1 MRKLLLCL
9 TLIIWLM
16 LPLLCALFIPSAH
29 AQNGTQH
36 GVFIT
41 FTASTSSVASYSIY
55 QCLGT
60 CTATSSFWTKVNT
73 VPDLS
78 TAYMVPLAGLTPG
91 ATYSYAATAVDASG
105 NESVF
110 SNIATV
116 VLPAVLPSNPVAP
129 TNVSVAVR

>member
-1 MRKLLLCL
+1 
-9 TLIIWLM
+9 M

-41 FTASTSSVASYSIY
+41 FTASTSSVAGYHIY
-55 QCLGT
+55 QCSGT
-60 CTATSSFWTKVNT
+60 CTAASAWTKIDT
-73 VPDLS
+73 VLDLT
-78 TAYMVPLAGLTPG
+78 TAYTVPLAGLTPG
-91 ATYSYAATAVDASG
+91 ATYSYAATAVDAGG

-116 VLPAVLPSNPVAP
+116 SLPATLPSNPVAP